1 MNPAG
6 DQLLEL
12 EILGQTY
19 HVRIQGSKEWAQ
31 KVGKIV
37 DETMQ
42 EIQGQTRLQDTTK
55 VAILAAL
62 NLADRLLIL
71 QDARSALAAEVESAS
86 QQVVEVLDQAL
97 S

>member
-19 HVRIQGSKEWAQ
+19 HVRIQGSTEWAQ

-37 DETMQ
+37 DGTMQ
-42 EIQGQTRLQDTTK
+42 EIQAQTRLQDTTK

-71 QDARSALAAEVESAS
+71 EESKSALAAEVENAS
-86 QQVVEVLDQAL
+86 KQVAEVLDQAL

>member
-31 KVGKIV
+31 RVGKVV

-42 EIQGQTRLQDTTK
+42 EIQEQTRLQDTTK

-71 QDARSALAAEVESAS
+71 EDSRSALAAEVESAS

>member
-42 EIQGQTRLQDTTK
+42 EIQSQTRLQDTTK

-62 NLADRLLIL
+62 NLADRFLLL
-71 QDARSALAAEVESAS
+71 EESKSALAAEVQSAS
-86 QQVVEVLDQAL
+86 EQLAEELDQAL
-97 S
+97 R

>member
-71 QDARSALAAEVESAS
+71 QDARSALAAEVETAS

>member
-42 EIQGQTRLQDTTK
+42 EIQSQTRLQDTTK

-62 NLADRLLIL
+62 NLADRLLL
-71 QDARSALAAEVESAS
+71 LEESKSALAAEVQSAS
-86 QQVVEVLDQAL
+86 EQLAAELDQAL
-97 S
+97 R

>member
-1 MNPAG
+1 M
-6 DQLLEL
+6 LEL

-31 KVGKIV
+31 RVGKVV

-42 EIQGQTRLQDTTK
+42 EIQEQTRLQDTTK

-71 QDARSALAAEVESAS
+71 EDSRSALAAEVESAS

>member
-1 MNPAG
+1 MNPEG

-37 DETMQ
+37 DGTMQ
-42 EIQGQTRLQDTTK
+42 EIQAQTRLQDTTK

-62 NLADRLLIL
+62 NLADRLLL
-71 QDARSALAAEVESAS
+71 LEESKSALRAEVETAS
-86 QQVVEVLDQAL
+86 QQVAEVLDQAL

>member
-42 EIQGQTRLQDTTK
+42 EIQSQTRLQDTTK

-62 NLADRLLIL
+62 NLADRLLL
-71 QDARSALAAEVESAS
+71 LEESKSALAAEVQSAS
-86 QQVVEVLDQAL
+86 EQLAKELDQAL
-97 S
+97 R

>member
-19 HVRIQGSKEWAQ
+19 HVRVQGSKEWAQ

-37 DETMQ
+37 DEAMQ
-42 EIQGQTRLQDTTK
+42 EIQAQTRLQDTTK

-62 NLADRLLIL
+62 NLADRLLVL

-86 QQVVEVLDQAL
+86 RNVAEVLDQAL

>member
-1 MNPAG
+1 MNPTG

-19 HVRIQGSKEWAQ
+19 QVRVQGSKEWAQ
-31 KVGKIV
+31 KVGKVV
-37 DETMQ
+37 DETMKS
-42 EIQGQTRLQDTTK
+42 IQSQTRLGDTTK

-62 NLADRLLIL
+62 NLVDRLLLI
-71 QDARSALAAEVESAS
+71 QEAQSALAAEVKDAS
-86 QQVVEVLDQAL
+86 DQVARVLEDAL

>member
-42 EIQGQTRLQDTTK
+42 DIQGQTRLQDTTK

-86 QQVVEVLDQAL
+86 QQVAEVLDQAL

>member
-1 MNPAG
+1 MNHAG

-42 EIQGQTRLQDTTK
+42 EIQSQTRLQDTTK

-62 NLADRLLIL
+62 NLADRLLL
-71 QDARSALAAEVESAS
+71 LEESKSALAAEVQSAS
-86 QQVVEVLDQAL
+86 AQLAEELDQAL
-97 S
+97 R

>member
-42 EIQGQTRLQDTTK
+42 EIQAQTRLQDTTK

-62 NLADRLLIL
+62 NLADRLLVL

-86 QQVVEVLDQAL
+86 QQVAEVLDRAL

>member
-42 EIQGQTRLQDTTK
+42 EIQSETRLQDTTK

-86 QQVVEVLDQAL
+86 QQVAEVLDQAL

>member
-71 QDARSALAAEVESAS
+71 QERGAPSPPRWNPPRSRSS
-86 QQVVEVLDQAL
+86 RC
-97 S
+97 STKP

>member
-19 HVRIQGSKEWAQ
+19 HVRIQGSREWAE

-42 EIQGQTRLQDTTK
+42 EIQSQMRLQDTTK

-71 QDARSALAAEVESAS
+71 EESKSALANEVQIAS
-86 QQVVEVLDQAL
+86 RQVVEELDQAL
-97 S
+97 R

>member
-19 HVRIQGSKEWAQ
+19 HVRVQGSKEWAQ

-37 DETMQ
+37 DEAMQ
-42 EIQGQTRLQDTTK
+42 EIQAQTRLQDTTK

-62 NLADRLLIL
+62 NLADRLMTLEESK
-71 QDARSALAAEVESAS
+71 SAFATEVEHAS
-86 QQVVEVLDQAL
+86 QQVADVLDQAL

>member
-1 MNPAG
+1 
-6 DQLLEL
+6 LLEL

-31 KVGKIV
+31 RVGKVV

-42 EIQGQTRLQDTTK
+42 EIQEQTRLQDTTK

-71 QDARSALAAEVESAS
+71 EDSRSALAAEVESAS

>member
-19 HVRIQGSKEWAQ
+19 HVRVQGSKEWAQ

-37 DETMQ
+37 DEAMQ
-42 EIQGQTRLQDTTK
+42 EIQAQTRLQDTTK

-62 NLADRLLIL
+62 NLADRLMTLEESK
-71 QDARSALAAEVESAS
+71 SAFATEVENAS
-86 QQVVEVLDQAL
+86 QQVAEVLDQAL

>member
-19 HVRIQGSKEWAQ
+19 HVRIQGSTEWAQ

-37 DETMQ
+37 DGTMR
-42 EIQGQTRLQDTTK
+42 EIQAQTRLQDTTK

-71 QDARSALAAEVESAS
+71 EESKSALAAEVENTSK
-86 QQVVEVLDQAL
+86 QVAEVLDQAL

>member
-19 HVRIQGSKEWAQ
+19 HVRIQGSREWAE

-42 EIQGQTRLQDTTK
+42 EIQSQMRLQDTTK

-71 QDARSALAAEVESAS
+71 EESKSALANEVQTAS
-86 QQVVEVLDQAL
+86 RQVVEELDQAL
-97 S
+97 R

>member
-19 HVRIQGSKEWAQ
+19 HVRIQGSTEWAQ

-37 DETMQ
+37 DGTMQ
-42 EIQGQTRLQDTTK
+42 EIQAQTRLQDTTK

-71 QDARSALAAEVESAS
+71 EESKSALAAEVESAS
-86 QQVVEVLDQAL
+86 QQVAEVLDQAL

>member
-71 QDARSALAAEVESAS
+71 QDARSALAAEVETAS
-86 QQVVEVLDQAL
+86 QQVAEVLDQAL

>member
-19 HVRIQGSKEWAQ
+19 HVRIQGSTEWAQ

-37 DETMQ
+37 DGTMQ
-42 EIQGQTRLQDTTK
+42 EIQAQTRLQDTTK

-71 QDARSALAAEVESAS
+71 EESKGALAAEVQNTSKEVA
-86 QQVVEVLDQAL
+86 EVLDRAL

>member
-19 HVRIQGSKEWAQ
+19 HVRIQGSTEWAQ

-37 DETMQ
+37 DGTMQ
-42 EIQGQTRLQDTTK
+42 EIQAQTRLQDTTK

-62 NLADRLLIL
+62 NLADRLLL
-71 QDARSALAAEVESAS
+71 LEESKSALRAEVESAS
-86 QQVVEVLDQAL
+86 HQVAEVLDQAL